1 MPAMGGA
8 FFHTSA
14 GRLCLPRFDDVCMF
28 MTTPQLDPSIA
39 IIGAGPA
46 GLMAAEVLSA
56 QGYPVVVYDGMPSG
70 GRKFLL
76 AGRGGLNLTHSESLD
91 TFVRRYSGFDH
102 RVPQWLDAL
111 GPEALRTWADGLGAA
126 TFIGTSGRV
135 FPHEMKAAPLLRAW
149 LARLRANGVAFRM
162 RHRWQGFDANG
173 ALQFETAGDALTLMP
188 RACLLALGGG
198 SWARLGSDGAWVK
211 VLAAKGVEV
220 AALAPANSG
229 FDVAWSALFIDKWAG
244 QPLKNI
250 ALSTTAEGVFRP
262 GECML
267 TATGIEGGGVYA
279 LSGSLVKTCAV
290 QGHATM
296 YIDLLPD
303 WSRAK
308 VLAALSVS
316 RGAKSWSSFLQSRLR
331 LTGAKW
337 GLLRE
342 RVSPDVMSSPLALTN
357 AIKALPIVLLRAR
370 PMDEAISTSGGVMHE
385 ALDHNMMLRAIP
397 GVFCAG
403 EMLDW
408 DAPTGGYLLTA
419 VMASGVAAGHGIARY
434 LAQ

>member
-1 MPAMGGA
+1 M
-8 FFHTSA
+8 TSSS
-14 GRLCLPRFDDVCMF
+14 
-28 MTTPQLDPSIA
+28 TTPFVA

-56 QGYPVVVYDGMPSG
+56 KGVSVVVYDGMPSG

-76 AGRGGLNLTHSESLD
+76 AGRGGLNLTHSEP
-91 TFVRRYSGFDH
+91 FEAFMRRYAGF
-102 RVPQWLDAL
+102 PEQLPAWLATL
-111 GPEALRTWADGLGAA
+111 GPSALRGWADQLGAA
-126 TFIGTSGRV
+126 TFVGTSGRV

-149 LARLRANGVAFRM
+149 LARLRAAGVEFRM
-162 RHRWQGFDANG
+162 RHRWQGFDEKG
-173 ALQFETAGDALTLMP
+173 ALQFHTIGDALTITP
-188 RACLLALGGG
+188 RACLLAVGGG
-198 SWARLGSDGAWVK
+198 SWARLGSDGAWVD
-211 VLAAKGVEV
+211 VLAAKGVDI

-229 FDVAWSALFIDKWAG
+229 FDIAWSAPFIEKWAG
-244 QPLKNI
+244 HPLKNI
-250 ALSTTAEGVFRP
+250 AVSMTAEGVFRR

-267 TATGIEGGGVYA
+267 TADGIEGGGVYA
-279 LSGSLVKTCAV
+279 LSGPLVQKCAS
-290 QGHATM
+290 QGAADL

-303 WSRAK
+303 WPRAK

-342 RVSPDVMSSPLALTN
+342 RVTPEIMTSPSALTD
-357 AIKALPIVLLRAR
+357 AIKALPLVVLRPR
-370 PMDEAISTSGGVMHE
+370 PMDEAISTSGGVMQQ
-385 ALDHNMMLRAIP
+385 ALDENLMLRALP

-419 VMASGVAAGHGIARY
+419 VMASGAAAGHGIARY
-434 LAQ
+434 LEL